1 MIKQCVFV
9 TAAGLLGLNPALAL
23 DVSRYPVLVELVEIM
38 SKEDGYPR
46 EELEAVLSS
55 SKIDEQI
62 IELMDRPYESLPWH
76 RYRDLFIKESR
87 IVRGVQFW
95 QENRAILAAVEKEFG
110 VPQAIL
116 VALLGVETHYGTR
129 LGNRRVLDSL
139 VTLSADYPRRSKFF
153 TSELRTFLN
162 TSRRENIAAN
172 SVLGSYAGAIGIP
185 QFMPSSYEAYS
196 VDFNGNGRRD
206 LVNEMEDAI
215 GSVGNYLK
223 EHGWTR
229 GEAIFAL
236 VTEDLPDAARD
247 LVSKR
252 SKLQHRTGDLADA
265 GVAFD
270 ARGGSDKAALFS
282 LEQKSGKDHVVGY
295 RNFYALTRYNT
306 SINYAMAVTELSMQ
320 IARRMGG

>member
-9 TAAGLLGLNPALAL
+9 AAAGLLGLNPALAL

-153 TSELRTFLN
+153 TNELRTFLN
-162 TSRRENIAAN
+162 TDRK
-172 SVLGSYAGAIGIP
+172 SV
-185 QFMPSSYEAYS
+185 
-196 VDFNGNGRRD
+196 V
-206 LVNEMEDAI
+206 
-215 GSVGNYLK
+215 
-223 EHGWTR
+223 
-229 GEAIFAL
+229 
-236 VTEDLPDAARD
+236 
-247 LVSKR
+247 
-252 SKLQHRTGDLADA
+252 
-265 GVAFD
+265 
-270 ARGGSDKAALFS
+270 
-282 LEQKSGKDHVVGY
+282 
-295 RNFYALTRYNT
+295 
-306 SINYAMAVTELSMQ
+306 
-320 IARRMGG
+320 